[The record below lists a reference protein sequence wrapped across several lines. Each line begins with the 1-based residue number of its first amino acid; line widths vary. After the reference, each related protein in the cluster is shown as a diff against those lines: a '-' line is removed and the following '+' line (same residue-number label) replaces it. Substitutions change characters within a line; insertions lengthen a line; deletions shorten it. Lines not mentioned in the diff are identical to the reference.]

1 MCRLG
6 KLLIVWQILRE
17 PLIICLAIPLAMIL
31 REWLEWVGQR
41 RTDITT
47 AMVCI
52 ATLHSILLGCA
63 QIWYADEDTLNV
75 TDAPSLCF
83 AAFATAS

>member
-41 RTDITT
+41 KTDITT

-52 ATLHSILLGCA
+52 ATLQSILLGCA
-63 QIWYADEDTLNV
+63 QIWYVDEDTLYV